1 MRTADIIRAAI
12 ALAVL
17 THLIDTED
25 DMVLIA
31 SWIADTTVILLAEMQ
46 TWTTARIASA
56 TTEVQTADIIHLVLS
71 DGS

>member
-31 SWIADTTVILLAEMQ
+31 SWIADTTVILLAETQ
-46 TWTTARIASA
+46 IWATDLIASA
-56 TTEVQTADIIHLVLS
+56 AQVRTADIIHLVLS